1 MGRSSEGAS
10 SAYVPIGR
18 VVGWGLVRVAIQIS
32 ISRRLPSLPIRLVTV
47 DEPKVAI
54 WVVYIMIRLVPK
66 EGLWLG

>member
-1 MGRSSEGAS
+1 MCR
-10 SAYVPIGR
+10 YGR
-18 VVGWGLVRVAIQIS
+18 VVGWGLVLVAIQIS

-54 WVVYIMIRLVPK
+54 WVFYIMIRLVPK